1 MRTPEHC
8 DIVTRLR
15 RAILSATPTFCGVLP
30 IRQHEARALNEEA
43 APSTPPGGTAPA
55 DPPSGTADGTGSGAG
70 SSRGAGSPSGGPRP
84 LGTQF
89 GRTRDAFMRLV
100 SAHLDL
106 LKAELAVTG
115 REIGIIIGLAVAAIA
130 LALLIVTL
138 LYVGTA
144 LFLGEWLFGSMAWG
158 ILHGT
163 LFTIAIIVPIGLN
176 LAGGWMGAWVRGAVL
191 GALVTVG
198 LSLLFGVNLARNAAV
213 AAGEQLEVSLA
224 LEPAVLPTLVGVIAG
239 ALVVGLGL
247 FVLGLRAGG
256 AFKQLLLG
264 AVVGGILGA
273 ILGSVM
279 FDWQGAVAVALTFGL
294 IAWIGISIYL
304 AWKRGFDPQARYD
317 PLVPRE
323 SMAALEHTKTFLTK
337 LYQRQRRKV
346 MGG

>member
-1 MRTPEHC
+1 
-8 DIVTRLR
+8 
-15 RAILSATPTFCGVLP
+15 
-30 IRQHEARALNEEA
+30 
-43 APSTPPGGTAPA
+43 
-55 DPPSGTADGTGSGAG
+55 
-70 SSRGAGSPSGGPRP
+70 
-84 LGTQF
+84 
-89 GRTRDAFMRLV
+89 MRLV

-115 REIGIIIGLAVAAIA
+115 REIGIIIGMAVVALA

-138 LYVGTA
+138 LYVGTC

-176 LAGGWMGAWVRGAVL
+176 LAGGWMGAWIRGAAV

-198 LSLLFGVNLARNAAV
+198 LSLLFGINLIRNAAV
-213 AAGEQLEVSLA
+213 AAGDQLEISLA

-239 ALVVGLGL
+239 ALVVGLAL
-247 FVLGLRAGG
+247 FVMGLRAGG
-256 AFKQLLLG
+256 AFKQLILG
-264 AVVGGILGA
+264 AIVGGILGA

-279 FDWQGAVAVALTFGL
+279 FDWQGAVAVGLTFGL
-294 IAWIGISIYL
+294 VAWIGVSIYL

-323 SMAALEHTKTFLTK
+323 SIAAMEHTKTFVEK
-337 LYQRQRRKV
+337 LYERQRRKV
-346 MGG
+346 MGR